1 MYWWLI
7 VIILVILAF
16 VFLRMS
22 HARRRTT
29 LILLI
34 VFLVF
39 VYFTASH
46 VFKQYDIDWKSA
58 SGLSK
63 GAKVYFAWLGGAF
76 GNLRTLTSNA
86 IKMDWS
92 QKNQTDT
99 AVKIIEQK
107 EES

>member
-16 VFLRMS
+16 VFLRMN
-22 HARRRTT
+22 HQRHRMT
-29 LILLI
+29 LILLLI
-34 VFLVF
+34 FLVF

-46 VFKQYDIDWKSA
+46 VFKQYDINWKSV
-58 SGLSK
+58 SGIEK

-92 QKNQTDT
+92 QKNRTDT
-99 AVKIIEQK
+99 AVKIIEK
-107 EES
+107 SDKK

>member
-16 VFLRMS
+16 VFLRVN

-29 LILLI
+29 LILLV
-34 VFLVF
+34 VFLLF
-39 VYFTASH
+39 VYITAAH

-58 SGLSK
+58 SGLGK

-76 GNLRTLTSNA
+76 GNMKTLTSNA
-86 IKMDWS
+86 IKMEWS
-92 QKNQTDT
+92 QKNRTDT
-99 AVKIIEQK
+99 AVKIIEKQ
-107 EES
+107 